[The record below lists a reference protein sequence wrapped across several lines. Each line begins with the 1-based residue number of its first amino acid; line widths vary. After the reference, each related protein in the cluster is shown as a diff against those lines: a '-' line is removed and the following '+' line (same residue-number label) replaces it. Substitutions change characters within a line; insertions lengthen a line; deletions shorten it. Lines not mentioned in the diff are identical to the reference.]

1 MRNSRPSHRLVLLSV
16 ATVAVVVCGVGAA
29 GAQTAINELRI
40 DQTSTDNDE
49 YFELFGAPATDLTGL
64 TYVVIGDGT
73 GGSGVIE
80 AVVDLTGQTIPGSG
94 FFVAAEA
101 TFTLGTADFTTSL
114 NFENSDNVTHLL
126 VSGFSG
132 ANGDDLDTNDDC
144 VLDVTPW
151 TAVVDGVALIEEANP
166 PTATECHY
174 GDDLGLPVVGPDGAF
189 VPGQAGRDPD
199 GTGPWVIGAFDPLA
213 GTDSP
218 GTSNVGTIPV
228 ELMSFE
234 VE

>member
-1 MRNSRPSHRLVLLSV
+1 MLNNLNINRMAALTF
-16 ATVAVVVCGVGAA
+16 AVAVIVGFGTNQAFSQAA
-29 GAQTAINELRI
+29 VNEIRI

-49 YFELFGAPATDLTGL
+49 YFELVGTASTSLTGL
-64 TYVVIGDGT
+64 TYLVIGDGA
-73 GGSGVIE
+73 GGSGTIE
-80 AVVDLTGQTIPGSG
+80 AVVDLTGQTIPADG

-101 TFTLGTADFTTSL
+101 TFTFGTADFTTNL

-126 VSGFSG
+126 VSGFTG
-132 ANGDDLDTNDDC
+132 ADGDDLDTNDDC

-166 PTATECHY
+166 PTGTECHY
-174 GDDLGLPVVGPDGAF
+174 ADSLMLPTVGPDGTF
-189 VPGQAGRDPD
+189 VPGQVGRDPD
-199 GTGPWVIGAFDPLA
+199 GSGPWIIGVFDLSG

-218 GTSNVGTIPV
+218 GASNTGTIPV
-228 ELMSFE
+228 ELMSFD